1 MSRSH
6 YADAAKS
13 ARLRKMLGIL
23 SRGGYW
29 TTRKLIMLAVLVQ
42 GGYWTTRKLIRL
54 TGDCAP
60 HSTIHELRQNGH
72 DIDCRYN
79 GRTATG

>member
-13 ARLRKMLGIL
+13 ARLK
-23 SRGGYW
+23 
-29 TTRKLIMLAVLVQ
+29 KMLAVLVQ

-72 DIDCRYN
+72 DIDCKYN
-79 GRTATG
+79 GRTAGGRKIYMYRVVA